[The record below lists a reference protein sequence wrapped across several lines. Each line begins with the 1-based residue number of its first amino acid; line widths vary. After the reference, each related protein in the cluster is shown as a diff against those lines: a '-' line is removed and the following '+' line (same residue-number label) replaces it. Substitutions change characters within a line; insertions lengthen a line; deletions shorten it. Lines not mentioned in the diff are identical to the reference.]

1 MRIYIERMKMIKRIV
16 LAICLSIPLFVSAQ
30 QAKKPVSGW
39 QNLDLKTDSVFGIGT
54 EKAYN
59 ELLKGKKHTTVLVAV
74 IDGGVDTAHE
84 DLKDVLWINPKE
96 KAGDKIDNDKNGYAD
111 DVHGWNFI
119 GSAKG
124 NVEFDNLEITRLVR
138 NYKRKF
144 AALDTNKLT
153 GADVAAFTE
162 YKKLNA
168 EVNEEITKSKQSFT
182 GVNNFKVALDN
193 ILAAIGKKD
202 PTADELVKYQPKNSV
217 EARVQKTVLSYLPD
231 FKNVSDFKEKEIMP
245 AWDHYNEQ
253 LEYNYNVDFDPRSI
267 VGDNYADVN
276 ERFYGN
282 TDITGPNADHGSHVS
297 GIIGANRT
305 NGIGIQG
312 VADDVRIMGV
322 RTVPTGDERDKDVA
336 NAIRYAAANGA
347 RVINMSFGKSYSY
360 NKKIVDDAVKF
371 AMSKDALIIHAAGND
386 NNNTEKEHNF
396 PSRVYEDK
404 SGKAQA
410 WIEVGASGPK
420 DDLTLKADFSN
431 YGKTTVDVFA
441 PGVDINATTPGSTYA
456 LHSGTSMAAP
466 VVAGLAAVIRS
477 YYPKLTALQ
486 VKDIILRSVEKV
498 THKVTLTEGKESR
511 EVAFDELCLTGGI
524 VNAYNALKLAAN
536 YK

>member
-1 MRIYIERMKMIKRIV
+1 MKRMRMIKKLALV
-16 LAICLSIPLFVSAQ
+16 LCLCIPLLASAQ
-30 QAKKPVSGW
+30 EAKKPVSGW
-39 QNLDLKTDSVFGIGT
+39 QNLDLKTDSLFGIGT

-84 DLKDVLWINPKE
+84 DLKSVLWINPKE

-124 NVEFDNLEITRLVR
+124 NVHYDNLEITRLVR
-138 NYKRKF
+138 DYKKKF

-153 GADVAAFTE
+153 GADVAAFAQ
-162 YKKLNA
+162 YKKLSE
-168 EVNEEITKSKQSFT
+168 EVNADVAKARQSFT
-182 GVNNFKVALDN
+182 GVNNFKVALDG
-193 ILAAIGKKD
+193 ILTGVGKKD
-202 PTADELVKYQPKNSV
+202 PTADELVKYQPKNTREASVQRTLLGALPEYKTVSAFV
-217 EARVQKTVLSYLPD
+217 EAEV
-231 FKNVSDFKEKEIMP
+231 MP

-253 LEYNYNVDFDPRSI
+253 LEYNYNIDFDPRGI
-267 VGDNYADVN
+267 VGDNYTDSK
-276 ERFYGN
+276 ERLYGN
-282 TDITGPNADHGSHVS
+282 TDITGPDADHGSHVA

-322 RTVPTGDERDKDVA
+322 RTVPAGDERDKDVA

-360 NKKIVDDAVKF
+360 DKKAVDEAVKF
-371 AMSKDALIIHAAGND
+371 AMTKDVLIIHASGND
-386 NNNTEKEHNF
+386 NNNTEKENNF
-396 PSRVYEDK
+396 PSRIYEDK
-404 SGKAQA
+404 SGQAAA

-420 DDLTLKADFSN
+420 NDLTLKASFSN

-441 PGVDINATTPGSTYA
+441 PGVDINSSTPGSKYA

-466 VVAGLAAVIRS
+466 VVAGLAALIRS

-498 THKVTLTEGKESR
+498 NHKVTLVEGKDKR
-511 EVAFDELCLTGGI
+511 EVNFDELCATGGI
-524 VNAYNALKLAAN
+524 VNAYNALKLAAT

>member
-1 MRIYIERMKMIKRIV
+1 MKRMRIIKNLA

-30 QAKKPVSGW
+30 EAKKPVSGW
-39 QNLDLKTDSVFGIGT
+39 QNMDLKTDSVFGIGT

-124 NVEFDNLEITRLVR
+124 NVHYDNLELTRLVR
-138 NYKRKF
+138 DYKKKF

-153 GADVAAFTE
+153 GADVTAFAE
-162 YKKLNA
+162 YRKLNA
-168 EVNEEITKSKQSFT
+168 ELSTDIVKARQTFA

-193 ILAAIGKKD
+193 ILTAIGKKD
-202 PTADELVKYQPKNSV
+202 PTADELVKYQPKNAA
-217 EARVQKTVLSYLPD
+217 ETRVQKTVLSYLPQY
-231 FKNVSDFKEKEIMP
+231 KNVSDFVEKEIMP

-267 VGDNYADVN
+267 IGDNYTDSK
-276 ERFYGN
+276 ERLYGN
-282 TDITGPNADHGSHVS
+282 TDITGPDADHGSHVS

-322 RTVPTGDERDKDVA
+322 RTVPAGDERDKDVA

-360 NKKIVDDAVKF
+360 NKKTVDEAVKF
-371 AMSKDALIIHAAGND
+371 AMSKDVLIIHAAGND
-386 NNNTEKEHNF
+386 NNNTEKENNF

-404 SGKAQA
+404 SGQAQA

-420 DDLTLKADFSN
+420 NDLTLKASFSN
-431 YGKTTVDVFA
+431 YGKTSVDVFA
-441 PGVDINATTPGSTYA
+441 PGVDINSSTPGSKYA

-466 VVAGLAAVIRS
+466 VVAGLAALIRS

-486 VKDIILRSVEKV
+486 VKEIILKSVEKV
-498 THKVTLTEGKESR
+498 NHKVTLTEGKDVR
-511 EVAFDELCLTGGI
+511 EVAFDELCATGGI
-524 VNAYNALKLAAN
+524 VNAYNALKLAAT

>member
-1 MRIYIERMKMIKRIV
+1 MKRMRIIRKV
-16 LAICLSIPLFVSAQ
+16 ALAICLSIPLFASAQ
-30 QAKKPVSGW
+30 EAKKPVSGW
-39 QNLDLKTDSVFGIGT
+39 QNLNLKTDSVFGIGT

-96 KAGDKIDNDKNGYAD
+96 KANDRIDNDKNGYIND
-111 DVHGWNFI
+111 THGWNFI

-124 NVEFDNLEITRLVR
+124 NVQYDNLEITRLAR
-138 NYKRKF
+138 SYKKRF

-153 GADVAAFTE
+153 GADVAAFAE
-162 YKKLNA
+162 YKKINA
-168 EVNEEITKSKQSFT
+168 EISKEIAAAKQSFT

-202 PTADELVKYQPKNSV
+202 PTADELVKYQPKNNA
-217 EARVQKTVLSYLPD
+217 ETRVQKTVLSYLPEY
-231 FKNVSDFKEKEIMP
+231 KNVSDFIEKEIMP
-245 AWDHYNEQ
+245 AWNHYNEQ

-267 VGDNYADVN
+267 VGDNYANDN

-371 AMSKDALIIHAAGND
+371 AMSKDVLIIHAAGND
-386 NNNTEKEHNF
+386 NKNTEKENNF

-404 SGKAQA
+404 SGQAQA

-420 DDLTLKADFSN
+420 NDLTLKASFSN
-431 YGKTTVDVFA
+431 YGKTSVDVFA
-441 PGVDINATTPGSTYA
+441 PGVDINSTTPGSKYA
-456 LHSGTSMAAP
+456 LHNGTSMAAP
-466 VVAGLAAVIRS
+466 VVAGLAALIRS

-498 THKVTLTEGKESR
+498 DHKVTLTEGKNNR
-511 EVAFDELCLTGGI
+511 EVTFDELCATGGI
-524 VNAYNALKLAAN
+524 VNAYNALKLAAT

>member
-1 MRIYIERMKMIKRIV
+1 MKRMRIIRKLA
-16 LAICLSIPLFVSAQ
+16 LAICLSIPLFASAQ
-30 QAKKPVSGW
+30 EAKKPVSGW
-39 QNLDLKTDSVFGIGT
+39 QNLDFKADSAFGIST
-54 EKAYN
+54 ERAYN

-96 KAGDKIDNDKNGYAD
+96 KIGDKIDNDKNGYAD

-124 NVEFDNLEITRLVR
+124 NVNYDNLEITRLVR
-138 NYKRKF
+138 SYKAKF

-153 GADVAAFTE
+153 GADVAAFAE
-162 YKKLNA
+162 YQKLRADFNKDVTGA
-168 EVNEEITKSKQSFT
+168 RKTFT
-182 GVNNFKVALDN
+182 GVDNFKVALEN

-202 PTADELVKYQPKNSV
+202 PTADELAKYQAKNTR
-217 EARVQKTVLSYLPD
+217 EANVQRKVLAALPD
-231 FKNVSDFKEKEIMP
+231 YKNISDFIEKEVTP
-245 AWDHYNEQ
+245 AWDHYKEQ
-253 LEYNYNVDFDPRSI
+253 LDYNYNLDFDPRNI
-267 VGDNYADVN
+267 VGDNYAN
-276 ERFYGN
+276 SAERSYGN

-322 RTVPTGDERDKDVA
+322 RTVPNGDERDKDVA

-347 RVINMSFGKSYSY
+347 RVINMSFGKAYSY
-360 NKKIVDDAVKF
+360 DKKVVDDAVKF
-371 AMSKDALIIHAAGND
+371 AMSKDVLIIHAAGND
-386 NNNTEKEHNF
+386 NKNTEKDNNF

-404 SGKAQA
+404 SGQAQA

-420 DDLTLKADFSN
+420 NDETLKAVFSN

-441 PGVDINATTPGSTYA
+441 PGVDINSSTPGSKYA

-466 VVAGLAAVIRS
+466 VVVGLAALIRS

-486 VKDIILRSVEKV
+486 VKDIILKSVVKID
-498 THKVTLTEGKESR
+498 HKVALKEGEGSR
-511 EVAFDELCLTGGI
+511 EVSFDELCATGGI
-524 VNAYNALKLAAN
+524 VNAYNALKLAAT

>member
-1 MRIYIERMKMIKRIV
+1 MKRMRIIKKLA
-16 LAICLSIPLFVSAQ
+16 LAICLSLPLFASAQ
-30 QAKKPVSGW
+30 EAKKPVSGW
-39 QNLDLKTDSVFGIGT
+39 QNLNLKTDSVFGIGT

-96 KAGDKIDNDKNGYAD
+96 KIGDKIDNDKNGYAD

-124 NVEFDNLEITRLVR
+124 NVHYDNLEITRFVR
-138 NYKRKF
+138 NYKRRF

-153 GADVAAFTE
+153 GPDVAAFAE
-162 YKKLNA
+162 YRKLSA
-168 EVNEEITKSKQSFT
+168 EVNADIAKARQTFT

-193 ILAAIGKKD
+193 ILTALGKKD
-202 PTADELVKYQPKNSV
+202 PTADELVKYQPKNAR
-217 EARVQKTVLSYLPD
+217 EASVQKTLAASLTEYKTVRE
-231 FKNVSDFKEKEIMP
+231 FVEAEVMP
-245 AWDHYNEQ
+245 AWNHYNEQ
-253 LEYNYNVDFDPRSI
+253 LQYHYNIDFDPRST
-267 VGDNYADVN
+267 VGDNYTDSK

-282 TDITGPNADHGSHVS
+282 TDITGPDADHGSHVS

-322 RTVPTGDERDKDVA
+322 RTVPAGDERDKDVA

-360 NKKIVDDAVKF
+360 DKKVVDEAVKF
-371 AMSKDALIIHAAGND
+371 AMSKDVLIIHAAGND
-386 NNNTEKEHNF
+386 NNNTEVDNNF
-396 PSRVYEDK
+396 PSRIYEDK
-404 SGKAQA
+404 SGQAQA

-420 DDLTLKADFSN
+420 NDLTLKASFSN

-441 PGVDINATTPGSTYA
+441 PGVDINATTPGSKYA

-466 VVAGLAAVIRS
+466 VVAGLAALIRS

-486 VKDIILRSVEKV
+486 VKDIILKSVEKV
-498 THKVTLTEGKESR
+498 DHKVTLAEEKTSR
-511 EVAFDELCLTGGI
+511 EVTFDELCVTGGI
-524 VNAYNALKLAAN
+524 VNAYNALKLAAT